1 VIGFYRE
8 AFGTSMEHERKV
20 VAQLGLDPVTGQH
33 TGELSKGY
41 RRRLLLA
48 VALLTR
54 HPLLLLDEPFDGFD
68 LRQVLNV
75 MAILREVVQE
85 GRTLVLSIH
94 QLLDAARICDRFL
107 LLTNGRLLGAGTLE
121 ELQEKAGKKAVSLE
135 EVFLALT

>member
-1 VIGFYRE
+1 
-8 AFGTSMEHERKV
+8 
-20 VAQLGLDPVTGQH
+20 
-33 TGELSKGY
+33 
-41 RRRLLLA
+41 
-48 VALLTR
+48 
-54 HPLLLLDEPFDGFD
+54 LLLLDEPFDGFD

-85 GRTLVLSIH
+85 GRTLVLSSH

-107 LLTNGRLLGAGTLE
+107 LLTNGRLLGAGTFE

>member
-1 VIGFYRE
+1 M
-8 AFGTSMEHERKV
+8 T
-20 VAQLGLDPVTGQH
+20 AQR

-48 VALLTR
+48 IALLTR

-107 LLTNGRLLGAGTLE
+107 LLPTAG
-121 ELQEKAGKKAVSLE
+121 
-135 EVFLALT
+135 FLAQEPLKNFKRRPGRRQ